1 MQVRLN
7 LKQLQELAKKKG
19 LTVRKTNGTLY
30 KYEIYKPEPVAAG
43 LVIRPNTGIV
53 YARSA
58 GEAEY
63 EIEQWNH

>member
-19 LTVRKTNGTLY
+19 LTVVKTNGTLF
-30 KYEIYKPEPVAAG
+30 KYEIFRVGDTSASQRSPYVE
-43 LVIRPNTGIV
+43 
-53 YARSA
+53 YARIKQKTA
-58 GEAEY
+58 Y